1 MNTSLLIT
9 VLAAAS
15 SGAALAHHEAG
26 GQHPAQTQAPAVG
39 AKTGKGTG
47 VIQHIDR
54 EKRTVTIKH
63 GPLRGMNLP
72 GMTVSYLVKDKAM
85 LLNLQP
91 LQNVEF
97 ELTYEN
103 RRYFIT
109 SIK

>member
-1 MNTSLLIT
+1 M

-72 GMTVSYLVKDKAM
+72 GMTVSYLVKDKAV
-85 LLNLQP
+85 LANPQP
-91 LQNVEF
+91 MQKVEF
-97 ELTYEN
+97 RVTYDG
-103 RRYFIT
+103 RDYLIT
-109 SIK
+109 DIR

>member
-1 MNTSLLIT
+1 M

-91 LQNVEF
+91 MQRVEF
-97 ELTYEN
+97 QVIHDGRDYL
-103 RRYFIT
+103 IT
-109 SIK
+109 DIR